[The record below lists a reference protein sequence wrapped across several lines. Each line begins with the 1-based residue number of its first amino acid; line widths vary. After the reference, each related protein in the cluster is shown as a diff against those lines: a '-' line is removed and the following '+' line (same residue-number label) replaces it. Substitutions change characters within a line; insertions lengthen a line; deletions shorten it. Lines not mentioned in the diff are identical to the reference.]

1 MESILGVVIGLG
13 LAAATGFR
21 VFVPFLVL
29 SLAARAGA
37 VPLSEGFQWVAST
50 PALVAFAT
58 ATLLE
63 VLAYAIPL
71 VDHLLDTLATPLA
84 LGAGILASAA
94 VMTDLP
100 PLAKWS
106 LAIVAGGSAA
116 GVVQGATLLARL
128 KSTVVTGG
136 IANPAVAALEL
147 LGALVTSILAILAPL
162 LGLALVVVLCLAVFR
177 ASRRLAFG
185 RWRRRARPADSR

>member
-1 MESILGVVIGLG
+1 MATTLGIVIGLG

-37 VPLSEGFQWVAST
+37 VPLSDGFAWVAAT

-63 VLAYAIPL
+63 VLAYSIPW

-100 PLAKWS
+100 PLVKWS
-106 LAIVAGGSAA
+106 LAILAGGGAA
-116 GVVQGATLLARL
+116 GVVQGATVLARL
-128 KSTVVTGG
+128 KSSLTTGG
-136 IANPAVAALEL
+136 IGNPAVAALEL
-147 LGALVTSILAILAPL
+147 VGAVVTSVLAVLVPL
-162 LGLALVVVLCLAVFR
+162 LGLALVVLLCAAVFR
-177 ASRRLAFG
+177 ASRRFAFG
-185 RWRRRARPADSR
+185 RWRGERQTS